1 MASDQEAQPP
11 VTMQDLQ
18 NMWDADS
25 ADQPQEAPQQAED
38 NALPDQTEELDQEET
53 VERNPNVSGKE
64 DWKHRHYQ
72 ATQHIKTVE
81 QENAQLRQQQQTH
94 ATELSQLQER
104 LAKLEKGNDPEEVKR
119 QEAESSAAQ
128 EIEEFVNDFPTINNV
143 VESKITKA
151 VSTLEERL
159 RSDFGIL
166 LKEREQNIKV
176 SAAQKRHQLANE
188 RLGIT
193 NAREID
199 SSQHW
204 ANWVSASPQR
214 LQIASAGVMDSVPVY
229 PSAAEDFVLLMRE
242 YLQQNPQVG
251 KVADN
256 PQQPA
261 AAQPKNSP
269 SQRIPNTAVRQKRQQ
284 PRLDQNSSMEQL
296 QRYWESTPDP
306 PKQENTGAW

>member
-1 MASDQEAQPP
+1 MASDQEAQSP

-25 ADQPQEAPQQAED
+25 ADQPQQAPQEAED
-38 NALPDQTEELDQEET
+38 NALPDQTEELDQEEP
-53 VERNPNVSGKE
+53 VERNPNVTSKE

-94 ATELSQLQER
+94 ATELTQLQER

-119 QEAESSAAQ
+119 QEAETSAAN
-128 EIEEFVNDFPTINNV
+128 EMEEFINDFPTINNV

-176 SAAQKRHQLANE
+176 TAAQKRHQLANE

-204 ANWVSASPQR
+204 ASWVSASPQR

-251 KVADN
+251 KSANVE
-256 PQQPA
+256 QSPA
-261 AAQPKNSP
+261 PQPKNSP
-269 SQRIPNTAVRQKRQQ
+269 SQRIPNTAVRQRRQQ